1 MQCTLFCTQGTCI
14 LIRTKKKQ
22 RRKILLS
29 CTAFHHLLFSLFSSP
44 YPCSCSFF
52 FSSSFRISCTI
63 FCATSQSCISDL
75 ILQYSN
81 LSRRISG
88 EKNRAST
95 HSRFQRMSQTSVYKG
110 YKQDKIEMRGDRAEM
125 SDFPLY
131 LNTVAGGLD
140 RRDQTI
146 GGFSFVVKIYAVP
159 VVEIIG

>member
-1 MQCTLFCTQGTCI
+1 MRCTLFCTQGTCI

-75 ILQYSN
+75 VLRYSN
-81 LSRRISG
+81 LFRRISG
-88 EKNRAST
+88 EKKS
-95 HSRFQRMSQTSVYKG
+95 
-110 YKQDKIEMRGDRAEM
+110 
-125 SDFPLY
+125 
-131 LNTVAGGLD
+131 LD
-140 RRDQTI
+140 P
-146 GGFSFVVKIYAVP
+146 FSFSKNEPRLYVNQSSMCSSFDGKIGLHLLLLSTSNLTHKRSKWACPP
-159 VVEIIG
+159 VI

>member
-75 ILQYSN
+75 VLRYSN

-88 EKNRAST
+88 EKIEPRPILVFKECAKTLCKSVKYVFVRQWQNW
-95 HSRFQRMSQTSVYKG
+95 TSFAPIVH
-110 YKQDKIEMRGDRAEM
+110 Q
-125 SDFPLY
+125 
-131 LNTVAGGLD
+131 
-140 RRDQTI
+140 
-146 GGFSFVVKIYAVP
+146 
-159 VVEIIG
+159 